1 MALLAAVPAFAP
13 RLNFPAVMP
22 SFVAMKRMFIWIGCG
37 LLVLLVAG
45 YFGATIFLGSIV
57 TTGVNRFAPSITQT
71 PVHLEGAR
79 LSPLSGSGT
88 LKGLFIGNPK
98 GWSGDKAFY
107 IGKIHVKAEPSSIFK
122 DCVVLSDVS
131 IDSPEIVYE
140 TKVLSSNIGD
150 LLKNIQ
156 GSSAEGANKDEPVG
170 KEGKPLKFIVKHFSL
185 THGRVTLG
193 IGPTALTLPMP
204 AVTLDDVGA
213 REGGISS
220 SALTLAVMRSVTG
233 SIVKA
238 TTEAAARTRS
248 CSSVRAPRFR
258 DSGIKPPTYSCRN
271 KQHRKRR
278 KPGTNS

>member
-238 TTEAAARTRS
+238 TTEAAGKIGSTMGAAAGSTAKS
-248 CSSVRAPRFR
+248 AGEAVKSLF
-258 DSGIKPPTYSCRN
+258 GGN
-271 KQHRKRR
+271 K
-278 KPGTNS
+278 

>member
-1 MALLAAVPAFAP
+1 MALLAAVSGISPT

-22 SFVAMKRMFIWIGCG
+22 SLVAMKRMLIWIGCG

-185 THGRVTLG
+185 THGQVTLG
-193 IGPTALTLPMP
+193 FGPTALTLPMP
-204 AVTLDDVGA
+204 PVTLEDVGA

-233 SIVKA
+233 CIVKA
-238 TTEAAARTRS
+238 TTEAAGKIGSTMGAAAGSTAKS
-248 CSSVRAPRFR
+248 AGEAVKSLF
-258 DSGIKPPTYSCRN
+258 GGN
-271 KQHRKRR
+271 K
-278 KPGTNS
+278 